1 MRIAIFTETFLPKID
16 GIVIVLCHFLNYLA
30 DQGHDI
36 LLFAPEGGPDQY
48 ASAHVVGLPGY
59 RFFLYPELTL
69 VPPVKG
75 IRKPLLDFAPDLI
88 YLVNPASL
96 GLAGIPY
103 ARLLG
108 VPLVASYHTD
118 VPGFAAR
125 WGMGYTQRPL
135 WAYFRRVY
143 NQSDLIYVPSNYTRK
158 QIEAH
163 GFERVKVWS
172 HGVDSELYS
181 PAKRSEEMR
190 ARLTNGE
197 QEKTLLLYV
206 GRVAAEKRID
216 WLLPIVQQYL
226 NVRLAIVGDGPARCS
241 LEKIFAGTPTIFTG
255 YLHGEELAQAY
266 ASADIFAFPGAN
278 ETFGNVVIEAMSS
291 GLPVVAPNSGGLL
304 DFVDDGANSLL
315 FDAEDPEDMNTA
327 IRQLLAEPEL
337 TRIIGRAARVK
348 AETLSWDSVNEEVI
362 QDFSGLIEER
372 NKRRWHQFSR
382 RFLKKD
388 FQPDS

>member
-1 MRIAIFTETFLPKID
+1 MRIAIFTETFLPKVD
-16 GIVIVLCHFLNYLA
+16 GIVIVLCHFLDYLS
-30 DQGHDI
+30 DQGHEV
-36 LLFAPEGGPDQY
+36 LLFAPGGGPDQY
-48 ASAHVVGLPGY
+48 ACADVIGLRGY

-75 IRKPLLDFAPDLI
+75 IRKPLLDFSPDLI

-135 WAYFRRVY
+135 WAYFRQVY
-143 NQSDLIYVPSNYTRK
+143 NRADLIYVPSHFTRQ

-163 GFERVKVWS
+163 GFKRVKVWS
-172 HGVDSELYS
+172 HGVDSQLFS

-190 ARLTNGE
+190 ARLTCGE
-197 QEKTLLLYV
+197 REKTLLLYV

-216 WLLPIVQQYL
+216 WLLPTMQKHS
-226 NVRLAIVGDGPARCS
+226 NVRLAIVGDGPARAT
-241 LEKIFAGTPTIFTG
+241 LEKKFSGTPTVFTG
-255 YLHGEELAQAY
+255 YLYDEELAQAY
-266 ASADIFAFPGAN
+266 ASADIFTFPGAN

-291 GLPVVAPNSGGLL
+291 GLPVLVPNSGGLL
-304 DFVDDGANSLL
+304 DFVEDGINSLL
-315 FDAEDPEDMNTA
+315 FDAENPEDMNLA
-327 IRQLLAEPEL
+327 IQQFLAEPEL
-337 TRIIGRAARVK
+337 TRKIGRAARVK

-362 QDFSGLIEER
+362 KDFSGLIEGR